1 MKRILY
7 AIAFGSLIMLVS
19 CSETDTE
26 QVENES
32 ADANKVIFEVENFI
46 AKSENITKN
55 ENSVDFSKVG
65 SNIDFEID
73 IPTAGRYKVSIYA
86 KSNAEKSILWI
97 EDYIGNKDD
106 RTYNITGNLAFAN
119 NGTEDFVEMSIDG
132 SPLNKG
138 IHPMSLHLTEGN
150 VSVDKIEFELIRKHQ
165 RTPRVMEQ
173 NMEGDSLELVWSDE
187 FEGTG
192 EPDTSKWTYDVGN
205 WGWGNNELQYYT
217 VKKTENARLENGNL
231 IIEARK
237 DDMGYPWTSARLT
250 TRGKVTFLY
259 GRMEF
264 RAKVPPY
271 RGNWAAGWTLGDE
284 YVDEKSW
291 PYCGEIDILESVG
304 YEMDDNT
311 GKGQAHASIHCRAYY
326 FKIGN
331 QKTGI
336 VDVDSMYQN
345 YHIYAIDWSPEGI
358 VASVDGREY
367 LKYEDTSSPLSW
379 PFDKPQ
385 NIILNLAI
393 GGGWGGQQG
402 IDETVSSQKMILD
415 YVRVYG
421 KK

>member
-1 MKRILY
+1 MKRNFL
-7 AIAFGSLIMLVS
+7 ALVIASISLFVS
-19 CSETDTE
+19 CSESKTE
-26 QVENES
+26 QIENES
-32 ADANKVIFEVENFI
+32 VDTNKVIVEAENFI
-46 AKSENITKN
+46 GQSENISKN
-55 ENSVDFSKVG
+55 ENAVDFLKAGSK
-65 SNIDFEID
+65 IDFELN
-73 IPTAGRYKVSIYA
+73 IPIAGRYKVRIYA
-86 KSNAEKSILWI
+86 KTNAEKSVLWI

-106 RTYNITGNLAFAN
+106 RTYNITGNM
-119 NGTEDFVEMSIDG
+119 TFVENGSQDFTDISIDG

-138 IHPMSLHLTEGN
+138 LHRMSLHLIEGN
-150 VSVDKIEFELIRKHQ
+150 ITVDKMEFELIRKHQ

-187 FEGTG
+187 FEGSG
-192 EPDTSKWTYDVGN
+192 EPDTSKWTYDIGN

-217 VKKTENARLENGNL
+217 VKKSENARLEDGNL

-237 DDMGYPWTSARLT
+237 DELGYPWTSARLT

-259 GRMEF
+259 GRIEF
-264 RAKVPPY
+264 RAKVPPQ

-304 YEMDDNT
+304 YEMDDISGA
-311 GKGQAHASIHCRAYY
+311 GKAHASIHCRAYY

-331 QKTGI
+331 QKTGV

-358 VASVDGREY
+358 VASVDGKEY

-385 NIILNLAI
+385 NIILNLAM

-402 IDETVSSQKMILD
+402 IDETVTSQKMILD